1 MAAAFNGWTAAKQ
14 KVSFSLILLL
24 LTRSDTPVLC
34 SGQGSHLL
42 LLVEYIIS
50 VSPSTAVSVQ
60 LEFLEQWASCMTDGL
75 PSASDSHFHA

>member
-24 LTRSDTPVLC
+24 LTSSDTPVLC
-34 SGQGSHLL
+34 SGQGSQLL

-60 LEFLEQWASCMTDGL
+60 LEQWVSCMTDGL
-75 PSASDSHFHA
+75 PSASDSHIHA